1 MTDFLIEYSS
11 FRDPSGF
18 LFYQNNI
25 LFRQINKSYKD
36 NYELLM
42 KSGLYEDLT
51 QKELLISHKEVNIQ
65 NKTDDGF
72 IIIKPNVVPFI
83 SYPYEWS
90 FSQLKDAALV
100 TIEIEKIAKK
110 YNMTLKDASAY
121 NIQFNNGKPI
131 LIDTLSF
138 EKYVEGEPWKG
149 YKQFCQHFFAPLA
162 LMSKRDIR
170 LGQLLKIYLDGIPL
184 DLTSKLLPM
193 RTKTAFSLLTHIH
206 VHSKS
211 QKHYEGKKIDLKK
224 KEISRRSLEG
234 VIESLHSGIKK
245 MKWTPQGTEWG
256 NYYSDTNYSDSSFEE
271 KKKIILEFLK
281 KYNPKMVWDLGSNTG
296 IFSRI
301 ASELGIFTVSFDI
314 DPVAVEKNY
323 IKCVN
328 KQETKILPLLLD
340 LANPSGSIGWS
351 NNERLSFMKRGPVD
365 AIMALALI
373 HHLVISNN
381 VPLKK
386 LAKFFSRI
394 CNFLVIEFIPK
405 TDSQISR
412 LLVTRKD
419 IFIDYTKEN
428 FELEFKNYFT
438 ILRSINIIDSE
449 RIMYIM
455 EKRNCHED

>member
-1 MTDFLIEYSS
+1 MIDFTIESSS

-18 LFYQNNI
+18 LFYQNDV
-25 LFRQINKSYKD
+25 LYRQINKSYKE
-36 NYELLM
+36 NYEFLI
-42 KSGLYEDLT
+42 KSGLYENLV
-51 QKELLISHKEVNIQ
+51 QKELLIPHEEVKNE

-72 IIIKPNVVPFI
+72 IIIRPERIPFV

-100 TIEIEKIAKK
+100 TIEIQKIAKK
-110 YNMTLKDASAY
+110 YDMMLKDASAY
-121 NIQFNNGKPI
+121 NIQFKNGKPI
-131 LIDTLSF
+131 FIDTLSF
-138 EKYVEGEPWKG
+138 EKYVNGDPWKG

-162 LMSKRDIR
+162 LMSNSDIR
-170 LGQLLKIYLDGIPL
+170 LGQLSRIYIDGIPL
-184 DLTSKLLPM
+184 DLASSLLPM

-206 VHSKS
+206 LHAKS
-211 QKHYEGKKIDLKK
+211 QKHYEGKKIDVKK
-224 KEISRRSLEG
+224 RKISSRSLEG

-245 MKWTPQGTEWG
+245 MNWIPKGTEWG
-256 NYYSDTNYSDSSFEE
+256 DYYSDTNYSDTSFDE

-281 KYNPKMVWDLGSNTG
+281 KYHPKTVWDLGSNTG

-323 IKCVN
+323 RECID

-351 NNERLSFMKRGPVD
+351 NNERLSFMKRGPAD
-365 AIMALALI
+365 AVMALALI

-412 LLVTRKD
+412 LLVTRED
-419 IFIDYTKEN
+419 IFTDYTKEN
-428 FELEFKNYFT
+428 FELEFKNYFN
-438 ILRSINIIDSE
+438 ILKSIDIINTQ
-449 RIMYIM
+449 RTMYIM
-455 EKRNCHED
+455 ERSE